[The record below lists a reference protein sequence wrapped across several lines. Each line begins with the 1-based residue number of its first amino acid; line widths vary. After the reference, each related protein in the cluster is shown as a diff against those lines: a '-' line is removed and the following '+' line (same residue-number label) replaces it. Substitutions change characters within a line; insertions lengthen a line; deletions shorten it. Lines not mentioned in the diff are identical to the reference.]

1 MGRHERTRQVKTK
14 KGREE
19 PDMEKKKGRQEAGYL
34 RKKGEAE
41 REEKKDLAK
50 PCRNGP

>member
-1 MGRHERTRQVKTK
+1 
-14 KGREE
+14 
-19 PDMEKKKGRQEAGYL
+19 MEKRKGRQEAGYL

-50 PCRNGP
+50 PCGNGP